1 MTETNAKG
9 VVPNPDPSLITAE
22 AIDRRVENAEKVI
35 GARIDGMEKAVNVFQ
50 ADLTRVPTQLDRAVE
65 GLHDILNARRE
76 GSIAVLEQRLSGM
89 DRAIELFQKFTDK
102 QPDFVREQV
111 LHLRELH
118 EAGFESVKTQFMLL
132 KQATEQ
138 LDLANKTAIA
148 AALQAQK
155 ESAGETQK
163 SSQAAIAKSENS
175 TAEAIKALTST
186 FNSSIADVRRQADEL
201 KSRLDR
207 GEGRTSV
214 SDPETT
220 VALRLL
226 SDKMSELTRTH
237 DQNTRVEKTSTD
249 NSARTVSFIAIVIA
263 AVAAAGAVGTMLTH
277 LH

>member
-1 MTETNAKG
+1 M
-9 VVPNPDPSLITAE
+9 
-22 AIDRRVENAEKVI
+22 
-35 GARIDGMEKAVNVFQ
+35 
-50 ADLTRVPTQLDRAVE
+50 
-65 GLHDILNARRE
+65 
-76 GSIAVLEQRLSGM
+76 
-89 DRAIELFQKFTDK
+89 
-102 QPDFVREQV
+102 
-111 LHLRELH
+111 
-118 EAGFESVKTQFMLL
+118 
-132 KQATEQ
+132 
-138 LDLANKTAIA
+138 
-148 AALQAQK
+148 QAQK
-155 ESAGETQK
+155 QFAGETQK

-237 DQNTRVEKTSTD
+237 DQNTRVETTFTD